1 VKAGK
6 TALAAHAMVN
16 AIWAG
21 TVQNIYIPG
30 DDEASAVRMMA
41 AFYHELNEQ
50 MPWRDKGDFA
60 ALVDVHGHILQQ

>member
-21 TVQNIYIPG
+21 TVQSIYIVSPG
-30 DDEASAVRMMA
+30 EAGAANQMA
-41 AFYHELNEQ
+41 AFYHELNKQ